1 MSACA
6 AYWPESG
13 ALECFAAFPF
23 EPDLSER
30 GKRDG
35 VTNEYLRMFRRGE
48 LITVGQHVTD
58 IRALLHE
65 ALARYGQPVRIVC
78 DRWRQGEL
86 REALSG
92 SLLRRCELEFRG
104 QGFRDQS
111 EDVRV
116 FRRAVVE
123 GRVKSTKSL
132 LLRSAFREC
141 VTVADPAANEKIA
154 KQSHGG
160 RRKRSKDDSAVATIM
175 AISSGIREAP
185 RKRGVR
191 AWSVA

>member
-1 MSACA
+1 
-6 AYWPESG
+6 
-13 ALECFAAFPF
+13 
-23 EPDLSER
+23 
-30 GKRDG
+30 
-35 VTNEYLRMFRRGE
+35 MFRRGE

-160 RRKRSKDDSAVATIM
+160 RRKRSKDD
-175 AISSGIREAP
+175 
-185 RKRGVR
+185 
-191 AWSVA
+191 